1 MFFVSKYLFEISNNG
16 TNYAIKSI
24 FLFNNHPH
32 GRIAV
37 IRNNMASDCLVI
49 TIITVLSMSELFRF
63 YSGLVNLRA
72 VMALY
77 KDVSW

>member
-1 MFFVSKYLFEISNNG
+1 MFFVSKYLFEIFNNG

-24 FLFNNHPH
+24 FLFNNDPH

-63 YSGLVNLRA
+63 YAGLVNLRA